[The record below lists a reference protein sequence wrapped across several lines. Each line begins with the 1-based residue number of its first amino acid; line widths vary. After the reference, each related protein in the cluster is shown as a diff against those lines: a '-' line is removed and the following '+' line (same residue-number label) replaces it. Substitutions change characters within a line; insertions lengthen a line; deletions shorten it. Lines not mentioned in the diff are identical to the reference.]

1 MSQTKNMWNYHAN
14 NTKYPKTEIEIEISV
29 YIYIYFVLA
38 KCEGFQISAE
48 GCGCRMCP
56 KTRRTT
62 KLTRYLLSLSHLTF
76 DGKCRENVW
85 CCLFHLTFALVW
97 TRRVPHDNTR
107 TDNNKAHN
115 ARSIASCVCSFKY
128 LNSLFPHC
136 SFYSIFGSN
145 SINVKYT
152 EIIIT
157 LF

>member
-97 TRRVPHDNTR
+97 TRRVPHDNRAR
-107 TDNNKAHN
+107 TITKHTTHVLLLAVYV
-115 ARSIASCVCSFKY
+115 RSNIWIRSFHTVPSTQFSVATQSMWNIQR
-128 LNSLFPHC
+128 LL
-136 SFYSIFGSN
+136 
-145 SINVKYT
+145 
-152 EIIIT
+152 
-157 LF
+157 